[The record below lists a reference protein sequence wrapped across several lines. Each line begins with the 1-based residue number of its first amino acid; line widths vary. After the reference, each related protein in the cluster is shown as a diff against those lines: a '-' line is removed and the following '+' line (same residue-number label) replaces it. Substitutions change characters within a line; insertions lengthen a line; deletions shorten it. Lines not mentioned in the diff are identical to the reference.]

1 MRFVKVTL
9 IFVITVVLSQI
20 VEISFIEEN
29 HFNLITVNSV
39 FIGFLFTSLS
49 ILLGFLN
56 EKIVQFFEKAG
67 ALQDVYRSIENGIS
81 YSLFSILLSF
91 INLMFSE
98 KFLKQKMVLNSLY
111 GFEITFIIIALYFLF
126 RTLYYLKII
135 INSIQI
141 DKKKETETEKADKEL
156 KDVIKKHLNSL

>member
-1 MRFVKVTL
+1 MKFVKAIIL
-9 IFVITVVLSQI
+9 FVITVALSQ
-20 VEISFIEEN
+20 VAEISFIKQN

-67 ALQDVYRSIENGIS
+67 ALKNVYRSIENGILF
-81 YSLFSILLSF
+81 SLFSIIISF

-98 KFLKQKMVLNSLY
+98 KFLNQKMVLNSLY
-111 GFEITFIIIALYFLF
+111 GFEVTFIILALYFLF

-141 DKKKETETEKADKEL
+141 DKKKKTEIEKANEEL
-156 KDVIKKHLNSL
+156 KNAIKKHLNDT